1 MIENLPV
8 RRRLPI
14 MCSLLEPTD
23 GTVIYPAP
31 GATRGWI
38 RTSGH
43 DLWGT
48 LCNPRPQQEL
58 RYPLRHRHE
67 LSRAGLFL
75 ANEGRIPGSNASVVS
90 RARARR
96 INALMLTCGEYNA
109 SGDFAFCVGLPS
121 KSGVGG
127 GILAIVPG
135 LASVAVW
142 SPGLSDQGNSLVGT
156 YVLDDWRRL
165 QGGLS
170 FSRRRHLKKQ
180 TSSVE
185 RRRRLQH
192 FWWTILR

>member
-1 MIENLPV
+1 
-8 RRRLPI
+8 
-14 MCSLLEPTD
+14 
-23 GTVIYPAP
+23 
-31 GATRGWI
+31 
-38 RTSGH
+38 
-43 DLWGT
+43 
-48 LCNPRPQQEL
+48 
-58 RYPLRHRHE
+58 
-67 LSRAGLFL
+67 
-75 ANEGRIPGSNASVVS
+75 
-90 RARARR
+90 
-96 INALMLTCGEYNA
+96 MLTCGEYNA

-156 YVLDDWRRL
+156 YVLDDWRR
-165 QGGLS
+165 
-170 FSRRRHLKKQ
+170 HLKKQ